1 MANIKFARV
10 SLAAWLLVACSG
22 WAFQGNSDKSKKD
35 QSQQNQQQQQPQ
47 GNQSTQTQPSGGQ
60 SNAAPAPLFEGKS
73 TLKSSRQ
80 GKETATAGFN
90 GIGPDGSV
98 QTSVV
103 NANPT
108 AADAEHVAK
117 MASTTTDPGELAT
130 FAKDGNLHQPK

>member
-1 MANIKFARV
+1 MSRRFSCLATILSVLLMA
-10 SLAAWLLVACSG
+10 LASPV
-22 WAFQGNSDKSKKD
+22 WAQQSSSQQQKPD
-35 QSQQNQQQQQPQ
+35 QSQSKSSQDQAPKQNPPAQTQ
-47 GNQSTQTQPSGGQ
+47 GN
-60 SNAAPAPLFEGKS
+60 NAPAPLFEGKS

-117 MASTTTDPGELAT
+117 MASTATDPGELAA
-130 FAKDGNLHQPK
+130 FAKEGNLHQPK